1 MPVISMFY
9 GLIVSLYYFDNKQ
22 HKLPHIHARYGEM
35 EGVFS
40 IGSGDMIEG
49 SLPRNKTKL
58 VEAWI
63 EIHRESLLADWE
75 LAVSGQKIFLIE
87 PLR

>member
-22 HKLPHIHARYGEM
+22 HHLPHIHVSYSGM
-35 EGVFS
+35 EAVFS
-40 IGSGDMIEG
+40 IETGELIDG
-49 SLPRNKTKL
+49 SLPKSKMKL

-63 EIHRESLLADWE
+63 ELRREDLMADWQ
-75 LAVSGQKIFLIE
+75 LAINGQRIFPIE
-87 PLR
+87 PLK